1 MLYILRLLH
10 FNNRIQKGEKRMK
23 ILRKFAMAL
32 AIVAFLS
39 LAFTAW
45 AQTTPPPPPN
55 QQTANGTVYVT
66 LNQVGPA
73 NDFFNGEYGGGGG
86 NGMYTIND
94 PVLAQ
99 GNAGATGTATGSNT
113 GPIISSN
120 GTTITA
126 SGNSNSVV
134 STLTGGTGANTN
146 LVISAGA
153 NQGSWSGTTP
163 DPNATTFANASAYT
177 YGGGNGTSSGNGTI
191 NQNGN
196 GTAQGET
203 FAQTINLG
211 GLNAT
216 STFKTSGSSSGTI
229 TATSTDPAAT
239 QQLSAV
245 VNGSLNAN
253 GGSLAGNP
261 NTGTFVNAYGT
272 GNATYY
278 GTSPTGATIQGA
290 AQVSGQNNSV
300 ITTNTANQTTATA
313 SSVVA
318 SMSQLK

>member
-1 MLYILRLLH
+1 MKTTRLS
-10 FNNRIQKGEKRMK
+10 
-23 ILRKFAMAL
+23 AMAL
-32 AIVAFLS
+32 VIVAFLS
-39 LAFTAW
+39 LALNAR
-45 AQTTPPPPPN
+45 AQTTSPPPN
-55 QQTANGTVYVT
+55 QTTTYGNTSVV
-66 LNQVGPA
+66 LNQTGPA
-73 NDFFNGEYGGGGG
+73 NDLLNGEYGGGGG
-86 NGMYTIND
+86 SSTYTITD
-94 PVLAQ
+94 PALAQ
-99 GNAGATGTATGSNT
+99 GNAATTGTATGSNT
-113 GPIISSN
+113 GPIVTLN
-120 GTTITA
+120 GAIITA
-126 SGNSNSVV
+126 SGGAQSVV
-134 STLTGGTGANTN
+134 SGLTSGTGANTIVN
-146 LVISAGA
+146 ISAGA